1 MTACLLGMQFALP
14 KIFSTF
20 KQRREKSQGTGV
32 VSGTIE
38 TTDKRVT
45 LLSGD
50 ECFRVRVFLMKTEN
64 INSPKRFDDLR
75 VVQPFV

>member
-1 MTACLLGMQFALP
+1 MTACLLGTQFALP

-32 VSGTIE
+32 VSVTLE

-45 LLSGD
+45 LLSGTSALGSG
-50 ECFRVRVFLMKTEN
+50 FF
-64 INSPKRFDDLR
+64 
-75 VVQPFV
+75 

>member
-1 MTACLLGMQFALP
+1 MTACLLGTQFALP

-32 VSGTIE
+32 VSVTLE

-50 ECFRVRVFLMKTEN
+50 ECFRVRVFLKKTEN

-75 VVQPFV
+75 VVQPSV